1 MSLAVGSNGANC
13 SLAGCGFLAAMT
25 LPAFGCCSFLL
36 VKKTVFTHKRL
47 CPERKSVFF
56 SKPPLRQRY
65 CYRKPSFSSALF
77 LVASSEDGT
86 LSSKESVGRKPILNS
101 PLTDPRSFFRKLFYL
116 VALFWSGKEKRKA
129 WIWTFVTTSLALAT
143 TLYAVLLSFIQ
154 RFFWSALSV
163 KDYQRFQRFMGIYLV
178 AVLVGPPVL
187 VLFDWTKARMSLA
200 WRQFL
205 TNSILE
211 KYLSDKKFYK
221 LTFYGD
227 VDNPDQRVAEDIRS
241 FTDRAVNLM
250 CVVFVA
256 FFDLVVFSVILFRIY
271 PPLYWTLLAYSIFG
285 TAVTLYFGRNLSLL
299 NSKQLSKEADF
310 RFALVRVRENAE
322 TIAFYRGEGRE
333 LNTLSKLFEATVM
346 NMVKLLR
353 YQRNLGFFTTG
364 YRYLINLLPSMVA
377 APIYFQGKIE
387 LGTISQT
394 YFSFNHGKL
403 LLNVFF
409 RSNAS
414 QVLNDLS
421 LIVNEFFSLSAF
433 SAVVNRIENFLSV
446 IEEKTWDNVSSAS
459 DSKVS
464 QSFSKISVGILP
476 SPELRVEH
484 LTIRVPNTTRILVRH
499 LSFQV
504 MRGNNYLICG
514 ESGVGKSSLLR
525 TLAGLWN
532 DGEGK
537 ISIPS
542 PESTFLVPQKPYIV
556 LGSILEN
563 ILYPKMDN
571 FDTFSSQDISRLLEE
586 VNLSH
591 LIERLGGIN
600 ISMDLSNILS
610 LGEQQRLAFARL
622 LASKPKF
629 VFLDESTSALDEDN
643 ERIMYSLLKKHNITF
658 VSVGNRS
665 SLLSYHEVSR
675 SIT

>member
-1 MSLAVGSNGANC
+1 MSLTFCGGSFQFKNFFYKYKRGRISQNI
-13 SLAGCGFLAAMT
+13 
-25 LPAFGCCSFLL
+25 SFKIL
-36 VKKTVFTHKRL
+36 VNPCIGNSYCRHKR
-47 CPERKSVFF
+47 RTSN
-56 SKPPLRQRY
+56 
-65 CYRKPSFSSALF
+65 ALF
-77 LVASSEDGT
+77 LT
-86 LSSKESVGRKPILNS
+86 SKAQNDNFQSVQTVVKGANTRS
-101 PLTDPRSFFRKLFYL
+101 PLQDPNSFFRKLFCL
-116 VALFWSGKEKRKA
+116 LTLFWSGKEKRKA

-163 KDYQRFQRFMGIYLV
+163 KDYRRFRNFMGIYLI
-178 AVLVGPPVL
+178 AVLVGPPIL

-205 TNSILE
+205 TNFVLE
-211 KYLSDKKFYK
+211 KYLSDKKFYR

-227 VDNPDQRVAEDIRS
+227 IDNPDQRVAEDIRS

-250 CVVFVA
+250 CVIFVA
-256 FFDLVVFSVILFRIY
+256 FFDLAVFSVILFRIY

-285 TAVTLYFGRNLSLL
+285 TTVTLYFGRNLSLL
-299 NSKQLSKEADF
+299 NSKQLSKEADL

-322 TIAFYRGEGRE
+322 TIAFYRGEKRE
-333 LNTLSKLFEATVM
+333 LTTLLKLFEATVM
-346 NMVKLLR
+346 NMIHLLR

-394 YFSFNHGKL
+394 YFSFNH
-403 LLNVFF
+403 
-409 RSNAS
+409 
-414 QVLNDLS
+414 VLNDLS

-446 IEEKTWDNVSSAS
+446 IEENKTWSSSVSSAGNS
-459 DSKVS
+459 IKSES
-464 QSFSKISVGILP
+464 LKISSRTLSIPKLQ
-476 SPELRVEH
+476 VEN
-484 LTIRVPNTTRILVRH
+484 LTIRIPNTSRILVRN

-504 MRGNNYLICG
+504 TPGTNYLICG

-532 DGEGK
+532 DGEGE
-537 ISIPS
+537 ISVPP

-563 ILYPKMDN
+563 ILYPKMEN
-571 FDTFSSQDISRLLEE
+571 FDTFSNQNISRLLEE

-591 LIERLGGIN
+591 LMERLGDMN
-600 ISMDLSNILS
+600 VYVDLSNILS

-622 LASKPKF
+622 VASKPKF
-629 VFLDESTSALDEDN
+629 VLLDESTSALDEDN
-643 ERIMYSLLKKHNITF
+643 ERVMYNLLKKHNITF
-658 VSVGNRS
+658 VSVGNRA
-665 SLLSYHEVSR
+665 SLLSYHEIVLRLFEDGSWKIENIGKANQVH
-675 SIT
+675 SFPTGQ